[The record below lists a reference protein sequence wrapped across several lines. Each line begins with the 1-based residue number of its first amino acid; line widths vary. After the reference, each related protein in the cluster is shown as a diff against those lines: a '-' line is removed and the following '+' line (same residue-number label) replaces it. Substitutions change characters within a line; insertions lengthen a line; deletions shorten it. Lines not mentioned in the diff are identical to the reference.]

1 MGRARH
7 RYRVRARRRIH
18 EGVPGCQ
25 GLRQDMTLSRTDD
38 AKPATGRVGRQL
50 GTATVRWS
58 LRATALAYL
67 GLFVLLPVVAII
79 ARGYGDGLGNLTA
92 AMGTFGARNA
102 IQLTVTL
109 AAVCAVINGVFGT
122 LLAYVLV
129 RMPFPGRSLLS
140 AMVDLPFAIPTLVAG
155 VMLVALYGPNALVG
169 SFFVDHGF
177 KVIFAKPGI
186 LLALLFVTLPL
197 VVRSVQPVLL
207 ELDPAEEE
215 AARVL
220 GASGWTTFR
229 RVVLPALR
237 AAIAGGA
244 LLAFARCLGEY
255 GAVVFVAGN
264 IPNDTLTAP
273 VFISQLIQPSSYGLG
288 GGPNQAAAVSALLFV
303 FSFVIVL
310 VTERLL
316 SQRTPKVG
324 AG

>member
-1 MGRARH
+1 
-7 RYRVRARRRIH
+7 
-18 EGVPGCQ
+18 
-25 GLRQDMTLSRTDD
+25 MTLSRSAGATP
-38 AKPATGRVGRQL
+38 AKGRVGRQL

-58 LRATALAYL
+58 LRGTALIYL
-67 GLFVLLPVVAII
+67 GIFVLLPVVAIVT
-79 ARGYGDGLGNLTA
+79 RGYENGFENLTS
-92 AMGTFGARNA
+92 AMHTFGAWHA
-102 IQLTVTL
+102 IRLTVTL
-109 AAVCAVINGVFGT
+109 AAITAIVNGVFGT

-129 RMPFPGRSLLS
+129 RIQFPGRSLLS

-169 SFFVDHGF
+169 GFFVDHGF

-273 VFISQLIQPSSYGLG
+273 VFISQLLQPSSYGVG
-288 GGPNQAAAVSALLFV
+288 GGPDQAAAVSALLFV

-310 VTERLL
+310 ATEGLL
-316 SQRTPKVG
+316 SQRTRAG